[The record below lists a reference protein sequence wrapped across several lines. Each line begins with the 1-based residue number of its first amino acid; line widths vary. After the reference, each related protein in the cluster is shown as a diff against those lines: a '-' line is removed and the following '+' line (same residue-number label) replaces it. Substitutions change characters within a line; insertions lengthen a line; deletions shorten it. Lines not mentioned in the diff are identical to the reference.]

1 MIAVVDAWRA
11 ARILVNQHGPDA
23 AIVASRRAA
32 ALLAEGDVEGERV
45 FKMILEAVKE
55 LQRDKPNAGER
66 VN

>member
-11 ARILVNQHGPDA
+11 ARILVTQYGSDA
-23 AIVASRRAA
+23 ATVASQRAE
-32 ALLAEGDVEGERV
+32 ALLAEGDIEGERV

-55 LQRDKPNAGER
+55 LQRDKPNEGER

>member
-11 ARILVNQHGPDA
+11 ARILVNQHGADA
-23 AIVASRRAA
+23 ATVASRRAA

-55 LQRDKPNAGER
+55 LQRDKPNDGER